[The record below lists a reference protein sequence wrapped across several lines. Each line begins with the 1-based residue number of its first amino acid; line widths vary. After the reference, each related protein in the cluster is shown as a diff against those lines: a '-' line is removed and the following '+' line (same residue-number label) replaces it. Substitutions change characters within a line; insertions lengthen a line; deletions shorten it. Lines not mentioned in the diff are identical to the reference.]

1 MSVDQQISDLITNL
15 SESGE
20 VLFPYIHNNNYV
32 KGESNIYYSGPYWDN
47 REVEAAIKT
56 LLTGKWLPSGGEVN
70 KFEKAF
76 SKKFG
81 FEYSVMVNSGSS
93 ANLVMVAALKQY
105 LVGRMMMRSLFVF
118 VDSPPRSIPSFRT
131 I

>member
-1 MSVDQQISDLITNL
+1 MSVDQQISEFISNL

-47 REVEAAIKT
+47 REVEAAIKS

-76 SKKFG
+76 SK
-81 FEYSVMVNSGSS
+81 
-93 ANLVMVAALKQY
+93 NLGLNI
-105 LVGRMMMRSLFVF
+105 L
-118 VDSPPRSIPSFRT
+118 
-131 I
+131 